1 MTTQAR
7 RALTIIEL
15 LVVLAIVGVMLAMLV
30 PAVQAAR
37 ESARR
42 TSCLNNLKQIGTA
55 LQSYHS
61 HARSFPPG
69 YRTLVN
75 SSDSDDEGP
84 GWGWAAFILQHV
96 EESNVAQ
103 LVKLD
108 EPIESPAN
116 EPARM
121 VSIATYTCPS
131 DSQLHSVVEIPSIAN
146 DTVICQAAAASY
158 VGSVGTV
165 RQTCKV
171 CRDRFD
177 GVFGRNSRTSLSNI
191 TDGVTKTMLVGERQH
206 GLSTPVWAGVVT
218 RSMIVDRLKAGKVA
232 AGPAYVLGTT
242 FLHGDEEELEER
254 SRETVA
260 EIFGS
265 DHPGVMNFAFCD
277 GSVRPVAVGIDDK
290 TFMALSTAR
299 GQRAG
304 EGIVH
309 YSPFE

>member
-1 MTTQAR
+1 MAR
-7 RALTIIEL
+7 SRCAFSLVEL
-15 LVVLAIVGVMLAMLV
+15 LVVIAIVGVLV
-30 PAVQAAR
+30 AISLPAIQATR

-42 TSCLNNLKQIGTA
+42 ASCLNNLKQIGTA

-61 HARSFPPG
+61 HRRAFPSG
-69 YRTLVN
+69 YKTAVN
-75 SSDSDDEGP
+75 PQDADDEGP
-84 GWGWAAFILQHV
+84 GWGWAAFILQHM
-96 EESNVAQ
+96 EESNVFQ
-103 LVKLD
+103 MIKFD
-108 EPIESPAN
+108 KPIESPEN
-116 EPARM
+116 EQARM
-121 VSIATYTCPS
+121 TRVAAYTCPS
-131 DSQLHSVVEIPSIAN
+131 DTELQETIDVPHIDSSAA
-146 DTVICQAAAASY
+146 ICQTVTASY

-177 GVFGRNSRTSLSNI
+177 GVFGRNSRTSLSNV
-191 TDGVTKTMLVGERQH
+191 TDGTTRTFAVGERRH
-206 GLSTPVWAGVVT
+206 RLSTPIWAGVVT
-218 RSMIVDRLKAGKVA
+218 RSMIVDRLKPGKVE

-242 FLHGDEEELEER
+242 FLHGNEEELEER

-277 GSVRPVAVGIDDK
+277 GSVRPVAEGIDDK

-299 GQRAG
+299 GQQNG
-304 EGIVH
+304 EGQIH